1 MRTPTD
7 CLAYRAIPYWAAHRN
22 EGEMA
27 IALRQPHRSWYR
39 QFWYA
44 EHSPRDTL
52 VDRTLFFAIVALS
65 LVIGSMLLVRHYAV
79 PHAAGQFPM
88 AEASRR

>member
-1 MRTPTD
+1 MVTPVD
-7 CLAYRAIPYWAAHRN
+7 CLEHRAIPYWAALHN
-22 EGEMA
+22 EAEMA

-39 QFWYA
+39 HFWYA

-65 LVIGSMLLVRHYAV
+65 LVVGSMLLVRHYAV
-79 PHAAGQFPM
+79 PHAAEQFPV